1 ICFNTKRQSDT
12 NVALNNLNSLT
23 TTVTN
28 KLNNGDFIPKITAEA
43 EVEIV
48 PEVRLLG
55 SKDIQH
61 DALEKME
68 DYDKDFE
75 LIVEGRIIAQLM
87 TVTATTNL
95 KMSSLSNKAK

>member
-1 ICFNTKRQSDT
+1 MS
-12 NVALNNLNSLT
+12 
-23 TTVTN
+23 
-28 KLNNGDFIPKITAEA
+28 
-43 EVEIV
+43 
-48 PEVRLLG
+48 EVRVLG
-55 SKDIQH
+55 AKDIQH

>member
-1 ICFNTKRQSDT
+1 
-12 NVALNNLNSLT
+12 
-23 TTVTN
+23 
-28 KLNNGDFIPKITAEA
+28 
-43 EVEIV
+43 
-48 PEVRLLG
+48 
-55 SKDIQH
+55 
-61 DALEKME
+61 ME